1 MSRHLRFLEI
11 VDAISIYMTAHPS
24 QKVGLNSL
32 YRAMQKT
39 CKDNG
44 YSRRD
49 FDAARHEYLRIQEEG
64 AA

>member
-1 MSRHLRFLEI
+1 MKRHLRFLEI
-11 VDAISIYMTAHPS
+11 VDAISDYMATHPS

-32 YRAMQKT
+32 YKAMQKI

-49 FDAARHEYLRIQEEG
+49 FDAARQEYLRIQEEE